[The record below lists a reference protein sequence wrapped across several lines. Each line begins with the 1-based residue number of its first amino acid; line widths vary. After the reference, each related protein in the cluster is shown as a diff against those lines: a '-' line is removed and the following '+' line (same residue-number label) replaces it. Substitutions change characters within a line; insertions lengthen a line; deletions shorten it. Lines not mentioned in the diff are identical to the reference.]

1 MNRFK
6 PLLILVVVSLLLAAC
21 GPTPTPLVIT
31 REVEK
36 EVVVTKEVQV
46 EVEKEVVVTVEVEK
60 EVEKEVIKEVE
71 KVVEVTPTPIGGQ
84 LILYACLFDPDK
96 LQVIF
101 STFKAQYGVDVT
113 CLDMSSGE
121 ALERIRAEKENPQGD
136 VLFGTTNLSHVN
148 LAADD
153 LTEAHQGVGWNLF
166 DQGAIKDPDGR
177 WTGFYYGVIGFACS
191 PERLEEIGADCPTSW
206 QDLLDPVYQGE
217 VVIASPA
224 ASGTSYTTLSGLA
237 QLLGEDGAF
246 EFWQQMDANVA
257 QYTESGSAPGKMAAA
272 GEFAIGISFAHDIQ
286 VQQDK
291 GLPVLLNFPEEGT
304 SFEIGGISVIKG
316 AKNMA
321 AAQAWVDYVFSDAF
335 QRYHNDVAH
344 RLPVVPG
351 VALAEGSVGLEDVK
365 LIEGYDPTEWAA
377 KRDDLV
383 ARWQEEIGATR

>member
-1 MNRFK
+1 MKIFK
-6 PLLILVVVSLLLAAC
+6 ALWILVVVSLVLVAC
-21 GPTPTPLVIT
+21 GPPPTPLVVT
-31 REVEK
+31 KEVEK
-36 EVVVTKEVQV
+36 EVVVTKEV
-46 EVEKEVVVTVEVEK
+46 EKEVVVTQ
-60 EVEKEVIKEVE
+60 EVE
-71 KVVEVTPTPIGGQ
+71 KVVEVTPTPIGGE
-84 LILYACLFDPDK
+84 LVLYACLFDPDK

-101 STFKAQYGVDVT
+101 STFKAQYGVDAT

-121 ALERIRAEKENPQGD
+121 ALERIRAESENPQGD

-148 LAADD
+148 LAQDD
-153 LTEAHQGVGWNLF
+153 LTEPYQGVGWNLLP
-166 DQGAIKDPDGR
+166 DGAIKDPDGR

-206 QDLLDPVYQGE
+206 QDLLDPVYEGE
-217 VVIASPA
+217 IVIASPA
-224 ASGTSYTTLSGLA
+224 ASGTAYTTLSGLA
-237 QLLGEDGAF
+237 QLLGEDEAF
-246 EFWQQMDANVA
+246 EFWKQMDANVA

-291 GLPVLLNFPEEGT
+291 GLPVILNFPEEGT
-304 SFEIGGISVIKG
+304 SFEIGGISVIEG
-316 AKNMA
+316 AKNEA